1 MSPMLSAMKN
11 LPVTVEEYFESE
23 LTASVKSEYVNGYVF
38 AMVGS
43 SRRHNLLSMRLARL
57 LGNHLEGSACHV
69 FGSDMKV
76 KAGSENDNIF
86 FYPDVM
92 VSCSRGSENPYVEE
106 SPKLI
111 IEVLSNS
118 TEQHDRLT
126 KLEAYT
132 QIPTLEEYMLVSQYE
147 FLVDV
152 YRRSGDQW
160 QMSRY
165 GERDSVHL
173 HSVDLG
179 LSVLDIYRDIIG
191 VV

>member
-1 MSPMLSAMKN
+1 MKN
-11 LPVTVEEYFESE
+11 LPVTVDEYLESE
-23 LTASVKSEYVNGYVF
+23 LTAPVKREYINGYVY

-43 SRRHNLLSMRLARL
+43 SRRHNLLAMRLGRL
-57 LGNHLEGSACHV
+57 LGNHLEGSCCDV

-76 KAGSENDNIF
+76 RAGAETEDVF

-92 VSCSRGSENPYVEE
+92 VSCNRGSENPYVEE
-106 SPKLI
+106 QPKLI
-111 IEVLSNS
+111 IEVLSRT

-132 QIPTLEEYMLVSQYE
+132 QIPTLEEYVLVSQYE

-152 YRRSGDQW
+152 YRRSGEHW
-160 QMSRY
+160 QSERL
-165 GERDSVHL
+165 GERDRIQL
-173 HSVDLG
+173 TSVDFE
-179 LSVLDIYRDIIG
+179 LSVLDVYKDIIG